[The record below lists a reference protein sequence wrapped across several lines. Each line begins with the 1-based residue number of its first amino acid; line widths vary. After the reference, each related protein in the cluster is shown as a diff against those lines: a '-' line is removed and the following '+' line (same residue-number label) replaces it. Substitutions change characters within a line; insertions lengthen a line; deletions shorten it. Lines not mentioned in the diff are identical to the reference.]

1 MSWTFARSTA
11 VGVGVSLFLLAL
23 LVRAPA
29 ATAGVLD
36 ARWTAPTT
44 NSDGSRLT
52 DLASYR
58 VYYGTQAAP
67 CPGPSRAQVASPTSS
82 PSANT
87 TVRFRLTG
95 LTTGTRYSVSVT
107 AVDSAGNESPC
118 SSVASAVA
126 RAEFT
131 VSPTGTVSFGSVRA
145 GSFADR
151 TFTVSNT
158 GGGTVS
164 GSASVTAP
172 FRVVSGTPFNLS
184 GVGAS
189 QVVTV
194 RFSPTSA
201 TTFSTNL
208 RFSSGGSTVSVVTT
222 GSGTSGGTGSDTTRP
237 TVKITSP
244 TSAST
249 YTTTVRS
256 LTLRG
261 TAADNIG
268 VTQVTWTNSLGGSGI
283 AAGTSSWSTSWIVLQ
298 LGANVLTVRARDAA
312 GNVGTAS
319 LTVTVTGT
327 SSDTTR
333 PTVALTAPAAGT
345 TVRGT
350 VLVTASVT
358 DNVRVAGVQ
367 FKLDGVNLGP
377 ERTFAPYAATWYTT
391 MTADGRHILT
401 AVARDTAG
409 NTSTSAGVSVTVAN
423 ANDNSPPVISRVT
436 VTMSSSR
443 ATIGW
448 TTNEPSNTQVE
459 YGVTHYAFRTPLNAT
474 LTTSHSRV
482 IDGLRPNTLYR
493 FRMRSTDAAGNIG
506 VSDFWARTRSP

>member
-1 MSWTFARSTA
+1 MR
-11 VGVGVSLFLLAL
+11 
-23 LVRAPA
+23 
-29 ATAGVLD
+29 
-36 ARWTAPTT
+36 
-44 NSDGSRLT
+44 
-52 DLASYR
+52 
-58 VYYGTQAAP
+58 
-67 CPGPSRAQVASPTSS
+67 
-82 PSANT
+82 
-87 TVRFRLTG
+87 
-95 LTTGTRYSVSVT
+95 
-107 AVDSAGNESPC
+107 
-118 SSVASAVA
+118 
-126 RAEFT
+126 
-131 VSPTGTVSFGSVRA
+131 
-145 GSFADR
+145 
-151 TFTVSNT
+151 
-158 GGGTVS
+158 
-164 GSASVTAP
+164 
-172 FRVVSGTPFNLS
+172 
-184 GVGAS
+184 
-189 QVVTV
+189 
-194 RFSPTSA
+194 
-201 TTFSTNL
+201 
-208 RFSSGGSTVSVVTT
+208 
-222 GSGTSGGTGSDTTRP
+222 
-237 TVKITSP
+237 ITSP

-283 AAGTSSWSTSWIVLQ
+283 AAGTSSWTTSGIVLQ

-350 VLVTASVT
+350 VSVTATVT

-377 ERTFAPYAATWYTT
+377 ERTAPPYYATWNTT
-391 MTADGRHILT
+391 AIANGRHILT

-409 NTSTSAGVSVTVAN
+409 NTSTSAGVSVTVFN

-448 TTNEPSNTQVE
+448 TTNESSNTQVE

-474 LTTSHSRV
+474 LTTSHSQV
-482 IDGLRPNTLYR
+482 INGLRPNTLYR
-493 FRMRSTDAAGNIG
+493 FRLRSTDASGNIG
-506 VSDFWARTRSP
+506 LSDFWARTRSP